1 MIDGSASKD
10 SEAQKS
16 YMLSWSSLNHMHIP
30 KILSCPYLA
39 ADPQS
44 LFCVSKYVELRSGFY
59 VFREDFSQTYLNV
72 FVYIKKKTKKYANGA
87 SMLHAER
94 CRTGFYFFHGN
105 NMT

>member
-16 YMLSWSSLNHMHIP
+16 YMLSWSFLNHMHIP

-44 LFCVSKYVELRSGFY
+44 LFCVSKYVDCAAVFAYFERIFLR
-59 VFREDFSQTYLNV
+59 R
-72 FVYIKKKTKKYANGA
+72 I
-87 SMLHAER
+87 
-94 CRTGFYFFHGN
+94 
-105 NMT
+105 